1 MHEINDRSRDIGPF
15 VPGPDDDMIICRCEE
30 VTKGEI
36 RKAVHDGMFTLTE
49 IRRYLRTGMGLC
61 QGQTCAKLVK
71 GTYPRQNWNRQ
82 HPGHR
87 CVRSR
92 CACLRQRQRRARKM
106 KNNAEVVII
115 GGGIIG
121 CATAYYLAKEGVSVI
136 VLEKSD
142 HIGNGGSSRNGGGV
156 RQSGRDPRELPLA
169 MYAVEHMWPTL
180 SEELGV
186 DVEYHKEGNLR
197 LGKTAKHKEILQGLT
212 DRAVALGLDVR
223 MIDGKEVRE
232 INPYL
237 SDEITVASW
246 CPTDGHANPL
256 VATLGFYKRA
266 RELGAEFITGEDVLE
281 IQKIKGKARRV
292 VTEKN
297 VYEGET
303 IVLASGY
310 ESRPIAASVGI
321 DIPMRKELIEAL
333 VTEAEPKMFP
343 QMLGTADAD
352 FYGHQTNHGA
362 FVFGGASGFEAENRD
377 NGHMI
382 TSSITAPCICRGI
395 MKYIPKLADAK
406 IVRTWAGYED
416 LCADGVPVLGPVKE
430 VPGLLLACAFTGHGF
445 GISPIVGKLLS
456 ELAMG
461 KETTLDLHEL
471 RYDRFQAVI

>member
-1 MHEINDRSRDIGPF
+1 
-15 VPGPDDDMIICRCEE
+15 
-30 VTKGEI
+30 
-36 RKAVHDGMFTLTE
+36 
-49 IRRYLRTGMGLC
+49 
-61 QGQTCAKLVK
+61 
-71 GTYPRQNWNRQ
+71 
-82 HPGHR
+82 
-87 CVRSR
+87 
-92 CACLRQRQRRARKM
+92 M

-197 LGKTAKHKEILQGLT
+197 LGKTAKHKEILRGLT

-292 VTEKN
+292 VTEKMCMKEKPLYWHPDMKA
-297 VYEGET
+297 VRLQRVSALT
-303 IVLASGY
+303 
-310 ESRPIAASVGI
+310 SR
-321 DIPMRKELIEAL
+321 
-333 VTEAEPKMFP
+333 
-343 QMLGTADAD
+343 
-352 FYGHQTNHGA
+352 
-362 FVFGGASGFEAENRD
+362 
-377 NGHMI
+377 
-382 TSSITAPCICRGI
+382 C
-395 MKYIPKLADAK
+395 AK
-406 IVRTWAGYED
+406 
-416 LCADGVPVLGPVKE
+416 
-430 VPGLLLACAFTGHGF
+430 
-445 GISPIVGKLLS
+445 S
-456 ELAMG
+456 
-461 KETTLDLHEL
+461 
-471 RYDRFQAVI
+471 